1 MTVKELIEELVA
13 LVEYGDGDLP
23 VYVYDIADG
32 EGFPIDIVDPTI
44 SDRIDLN
51 FDSSLL

>member
-1 MTVKELIEELVA
+1 MTVKELIAELVS

-23 VYVYDIADG
+23 VHVHDLADG
-32 EGFPIDIVDPTI
+32 EHFPIERVDPTI
-44 SDRIDLN
+44 SDRIELN